1 MRLSVGKVIDDNFRL
16 TQITNPELLNATN
29 STVVIYLDKE
39 TNDRLVDYYR
49 GVKAVLRN
57 NNNQLLLLLGA
68 EESNITQAIVNLC
81 LQYECYSIY
90 KEVPGVQLTKEY
102 CDELLQRKPT
112 RREVEMY
119 VNRSSVAVD
128 SLDDML
134 LEIKQLC
141 AEGRIDELRE
151 YVANNQTLID
161 ELPGV
166 MAELKS
172 LLDPTTKIRQD
183 DLDRVNDELQKA
195 RAELDKSLK
204 NTARL
209 SEQLRDKEVVTSQLR
224 QENETLQ
231 GQVKSYAEKFSTASE
246 KAKELELDNKH
257 LRETLDKGDSVSI
270 NFYNT
275 IRIGTIP
282 GCKAKAVLYFKEVGR
297 PKYFNSFIKYLVMA
311 MQKAVTHQGRGKS
324 SGKVK
329 VMIYDSRKD
338 FSSIYSG
345 LHVFSEENYFSEKLD
360 AESRDTTV
368 FMDVNPTYLA
378 DMLTSGGY
386 EYFVIIDRL
395 GQKNDLLDGPNVSK
409 FFTFSSAKEYLSY
422 IKANGKI
429 GNPSIIPESNNT
441 QDNTIELRRIADY
454 QPTTDAAAFAKWF
467 KLINPSTGNGV
478 FDDVLTKVGLKIGR

>member
-81 LQYECYSIY
+81 LQYECYNIY

-166 MAELKS
+166 MAELK
-172 LLDPTTKIRQD
+172 D
-183 DLDRVNDELQKA
+183 
-195 RAELDKSLK
+195 
-204 NTARL
+204 
-209 SEQLRDKEVVTSQLR
+209 
-224 QENETLQ
+224 
-231 GQVKSYAEKFSTASE
+231 
-246 KAKELELDNKH
+246 
-257 LRETLDKGDSVSI
+257 
-270 NFYNT
+270 
-275 IRIGTIP
+275 
-282 GCKAKAVLYFKEVGR
+282 
-297 PKYFNSFIKYLVMA
+297 
-311 MQKAVTHQGRGKS
+311 
-324 SGKVK
+324 
-329 VMIYDSRKD
+329 
-338 FSSIYSG
+338 
-345 LHVFSEENYFSEKLD
+345 
-360 AESRDTTV
+360 
-368 FMDVNPTYLA
+368 
-378 DMLTSGGY
+378 
-386 EYFVIIDRL
+386 
-395 GQKNDLLDGPNVSK
+395 
-409 FFTFSSAKEYLSY
+409 
-422 IKANGKI
+422 
-429 GNPSIIPESNNT
+429 
-441 QDNTIELRRIADY
+441 
-454 QPTTDAAAFAKWF
+454 
-467 KLINPSTGNGV
+467 
-478 FDDVLTKVGLKIGR
+478 